1 MDDTP
6 FKIFFWIN
14 GNEIYTQSEDQGVV
28 NYIGLHVWALALRG
42 IYHEDKIGIFAF
54 ASGNI
59 LNMFDIQKYW
69 SKISQMVICIPKYT
83 A

>member
-1 MDDTP
+1 MDDTR

-14 GNEIYTQSEDQGVV
+14 ENGIYTQSEDQGVV
-28 NYIGLHVWALALRG
+28 NYIDLHIWTLALGG
-42 IYHEDKIGIFAF
+42 IYHGDKIGIFAF
-54 ASGNI
+54 VSGNI